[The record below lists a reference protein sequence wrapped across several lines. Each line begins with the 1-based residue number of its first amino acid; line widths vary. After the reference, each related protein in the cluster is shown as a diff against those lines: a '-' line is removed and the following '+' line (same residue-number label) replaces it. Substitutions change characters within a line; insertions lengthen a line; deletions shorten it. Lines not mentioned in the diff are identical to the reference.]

1 MQGRCPSEHKQL
13 SLPSVGLR
21 KLGFVSRAGTS
32 SLILYSSMFIHIN
45 KCLFIYLP
53 SCVKVNIFNSFDISS
68 GFFCMY
74 NAILANVDL
83 LKLRNTELMLVF
95 TASFHPAYQDLL
107 LKHIPSLFSG
117 VG

>member
-1 MQGRCPSEHKQL
+1 
-13 SLPSVGLR
+13 
-21 KLGFVSRAGTS
+21 
-32 SLILYSSMFIHIN
+32 
-45 KCLFIYLP
+45 
-53 SCVKVNIFNSFDISS
+53 
-68 GFFCMY
+68 MY